1 MHSYNHREDE
11 PEPRS
16 RSVEESA
23 PTCAPRSV
31 GHKALSRRC
40 FGTFRGTYSGQGVEF
55 GERVDLSVMIFVVMN
70 TQQLQAV
77 VMTLV
82 LPVVPVARGSFWQ
95 TLFDPTSFHRGTM
108 PCLDVHRTAQ

>member
-1 MHSYNHREDE
+1 MPYNHRDE

-40 FGTFRGTYSGQGVEF
+40 FGTFRGTYGGQGVEF
-55 GERVDLSVMIFVVMN
+55 GERVDLSVMIFVVMHN
-70 TQQLQAV
+70 NYKQL
-77 VMTLV
+77 L
-82 LPVVPVARGSFWQ
+82 
-95 TLFDPTSFHRGTM
+95 
-108 PCLDVHRTAQ
+108 